1 MNYNTNRA
9 PTHPLITRDPVDG
22 GDLLV
27 TRLEGTT
34 SGVAVEGRFSMGWI
48 GKLTQEQL
56 EWVRLLVRN
65 RGNIQKLAAE
75 LNVSYNTAR
84 SRVDEIVAALGG
96 SPETGP
102 LPEAPTI
109 AQPDR
114 IGVLERLQAGEVS
127 FEEAMRQLKG

>member
-1 MNYNTNRA
+1 MNYTQRN
-9 PTHPLITRDPVDG
+9 PTHPLMTRDPVDG

-27 TRLEGTT
+27 TRLEGVT
-34 SGVAVEGRFSMGWI
+34 SGVAIEGRFSLGWI

-96 SPETGP
+96 TPETGP
-102 LPEAPTI
+102 LPEAPVL
-109 AQPDR
+109 AQPER
-114 IGVLERLQAGEVS
+114 VHVLERLQAGELS
-127 FEEAMRQLKG
+127 FDEAMRQLKG

>member
-1 MNYNTNRA
+1 MNHTQRI
-9 PTHPLITRDPVDG
+9 PTHPLMTRDPVDG

-27 TRLEGTT
+27 TRLEGTS
-34 SGVAVEGRFSMGWI
+34 SGVAIEGRFSMGWI

-65 RGNIQKLAAE
+65 RGNIQKLSAE

-96 SPETGP
+96 TPETSP
-102 LPEAPTI
+102 LPEPA
-109 AQPDR
+109 AQPER
-114 IGVLERLQAGEVS
+114 VHVLERLQAGEIG
-127 FEEAMRQLKG
+127 FDEAMQQLKA

>member
-1 MNYNTNRA
+1 MNYSQHI
-9 PTHPLITRDPVDG
+9 PTHPLMTRDPVDG

-27 TRLEGTT
+27 TRLEGVT
-34 SGVAVEGRFSMGWI
+34 SGVAIEGRFSLGWI

-102 LPEAPTI
+102 LPEAPVL
-109 AQPDR
+109 AQPER
-114 IGVLERLQAGEVS
+114 VRVLERLQAGELG
-127 FEEAMRQLKG
+127 FDEAMRQLKG